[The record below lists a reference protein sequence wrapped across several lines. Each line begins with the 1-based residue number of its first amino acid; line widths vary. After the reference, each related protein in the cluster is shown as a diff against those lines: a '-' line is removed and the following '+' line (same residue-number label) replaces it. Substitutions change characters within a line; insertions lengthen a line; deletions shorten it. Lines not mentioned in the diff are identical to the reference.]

1 MSHLLLL
8 AALAPLFVQAD
19 APLAPG
25 GQLSAGTQLN
35 FRGTVEPG
43 AETSASGRKA
53 FDFTLWIAAQS
64 DTGAEVLWLLEERGR
79 GEFPWPARF
88 GRLSLDRL
96 WRPAGTAPALLYD
109 RGDGRSVVPIPLP
122 FLAEEQPL
130 AAGAKF
136 QDGKFEL
143 TVEKPSK
150 TADRASWKVSVRD
163 PFGPRRMIWVDQA
176 SPLVLGLTEKVTMGR
191 GDVYQ
196 LKLEW
201 LSSERLPDGQFSA
214 ISKAFERLAA
224 LSGKLGLTAGAE
236 EIDWKNGQLD
246 LLREQLPQLAELAV
260 ATPLA
265 KLVTAAQR
273 DLEAQSGRTSGV
285 AELAAKFGGRAV
297 EDFSAKGFAG
307 EALSLAELKDQVTVL
322 HFWDYRDEPL
332 KEPYGQV
339 GYLDFIYHR
348 RKPAG
353 LRVYGVAVD
362 GRLADDK
369 TRGAAERSVRKLKE
383 FMNLSYPVLLDGG
396 GLIKQ
401 FGDPR
406 VVGANLP
413 LYVVIGP
420 DQKIIHYHVGHYDVH
435 QDQGLKELDQIVVD
449 ALGKK

>member
-19 APLAPG
+19 APLA
-25 GQLSAGTQLN
+25 AGTQLT
-35 FRGTVEPG
+35 FRGSVEPG
-43 AETSASGRKA
+43 SETAAAGRKT
-53 FDFTLWIAAQS
+53 FDLTLWIAAQNE
-64 DTGAEVLWLLEERGR
+64 TGAEVLWLLEERGR
-79 GEFPWPARF
+79 GEFPWPGRF
-88 GRLSLDRL
+88 GRVNLDRR
-96 WRPAGTAPALLYD
+96 WRAAGPGPSLLYD

-122 FLAEEQPL
+122 FLVEEQPL

-143 TVEKPSK
+143 SVEKPSK
-150 TADRASWKVSVRD
+150 TADRASWKVGVRD
-163 PFGPRRMIWVDQA
+163 PFGPRRTLWVDQA
-176 SPLVLGLTEKVTMGR
+176 SPLVLGLSEKVTMGR
-191 GDVYQ
+191 GDEYQ

-201 LSSERLPDGQFSA
+201 LTSERLPEGQYSA
-214 ISKAFERLAA
+214 VSKAFEKLTA
-224 LSGKLGLTAGAE
+224 LSGKLGLKAQAE
-236 EIDWKNGQLD
+236 EIDWTSGQLD
-246 LLREQLPQLAELAV
+246 LLREQLPPLAELAV

-265 KLVTAAQR
+265 KLVSAAQR
-273 DLEAQSGRTSGV
+273 DLEAQSGRSSGV
-285 AELAAKFGGRAV
+285 AELATKFGGRAV
-297 EDFSAKGFAG
+297 EDFSAKGFGG

-369 TRGAAERSVRKLKE
+369 TRGVAERSVRKLKE

-396 GLIKQ
+396 SLIKQ

-406 VVGANLP
+406 VVGATLP

-420 DQKIIHYHVGHYDVH
+420 DQKIIHYHVGHYEVH
-435 QDQGLKELDQIVVD
+435 QDQGLKELDQVIAE